1 MDVRV
6 VRFTDPE
13 AFKARAEPWL
23 LEREAE
29 HALILGITDQ
39 LIRGDHDYEDPIYL
53 AVIEEDGEVVGCAF
67 RTPPHKL
74 GVTRIPGHAAD
85 ALADDLAGV
94 FDVIPAIIGHEET
107 ARSVAASWCER
118 RPASPRLT
126 MRMRIHSL
134 EELRPP
140 DRPAP
145 GCFRLAAP
153 ADLPLLEDWHRG
165 FERDTHVPLDSH
177 PDRILRRIESG
188 GLALWEDGVPRAM
201 AFATAPTRNTIRIG
215 GVYTP
220 PEWRGRGYASAV
232 TAAITRL
239 SLDRGY
245 AECVLYTDLANP
257 TSNRIY
263 ANLGYLPVADVVD
276 LALEAGG
283 SDDGMEGPS

>member
-1 MDVRV
+1 
-6 VRFTDPE
+6 
-13 AFKARAEPWL
+13 
-23 LEREAE
+23 
-29 HALILGITDQ
+29 
-39 LIRGDHDYEDPIYL
+39 
-53 AVIEEDGEVVGCAF
+53 
-67 RTPPHKL
+67 
-74 GVTRIPGHAAD
+74 
-85 ALADDLAGV
+85 
-94 FDVIPAIIGHEET
+94 
-107 ARSVAASWCER
+107 
-118 RPASPRLT
+118 
-126 MRMRIHSL
+126 
-134 EELRPP
+134 
-140 DRPAP
+140 
-145 GCFRLAAP
+145 
-153 ADLPLLEDWHRG
+153 
-165 FERDTHVPLDSH
+165 
-177 PDRILRRIESG
+177 
-188 GLALWEDGVPRAM
+188 M